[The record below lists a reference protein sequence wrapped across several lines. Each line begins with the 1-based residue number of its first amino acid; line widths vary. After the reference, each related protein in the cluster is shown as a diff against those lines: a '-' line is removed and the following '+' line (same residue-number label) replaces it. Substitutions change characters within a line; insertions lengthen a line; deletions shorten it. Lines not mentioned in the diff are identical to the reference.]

1 MSAPTP
7 AEVDKK
13 AARYHALKE
22 ALDDATE
29 QAKLKTIPLVQLK
42 AELVELVSAYGSCH
56 AEKSRL
62 LHGITSEMLATFGSS
77 VSIDAA
83 AVERF
88 RLALVEEQQ
97 SRLLK
102 LVFKQ
107 TIRWDMSPQAAVIIK
122 GEKLSNGLL
131 AIFSQCEVVKQ
142 KAPSLVVREK
152 SG

>member
-7 AEVDKK
+7 AEVDAK
-13 AARYHALKE
+13 AKEYLTLKDALDRATEDAKLRTVPLVELKE
-22 ALDDATE
+22 
-29 QAKLKTIPLVQLK
+29 
-42 AELVELVSAYGSCH
+42 ELVELVSSFGSAH

-62 LHGITSEMLATFGSS
+62 LHGISFEMLATFGSQ

-88 RLALVEEQQ
+88 RLALLESNQ

-102 LVFKQ
+102 KIF
-107 TIRWDMSPQAAVIIK
+107 TMDIRWTMAPQAATIIK
-122 GEKLSNGLL
+122 GEKLSDALL
-131 AIFSQCEVVKQ
+131 AIFSQCEVVKP

-152 SG
+152 